1 MSTWLMPGV
10 RRACATVVV
19 TLIAAS
25 AWAGSGDARRDDACA
40 MQARADATRYG
51 RAHAI
56 APGMT
61 LHVPERAGDT
71 VLLEN
76 TSRHAV
82 IVLDEDGEPFLR
94 IGRKGVEAN
103 VRSRAWPTSG
113 ACARTTVDRGPSFLG
128 TPGWLRV
135 TRAPRF
141 RWHDPR
147 LARDDADAS
156 WRLPLLL
163 GARSVELAGDSGRRP
178 ATTTVLRG
186 HPVHTH
192 DLAKLPIGRSTRDD
206 VQRVLGAPDE
216 HGADGSLVYR
226 ADAVRR
232 TGRGTSAREDVVGT
246 RSTTF
251 RFDGDTLARI
261 CRERS

>member
-1 MSTWLMPGV
+1 MSTWLLHGV

-19 TLIAAS
+19 TLLAAS
-25 AWAGSGDARRDDACA
+25 TWAGSGDARRDDACA
-40 MQARADATRYG
+40 MQAREDATRDG

-56 APGMT
+56 APGVT
-61 LHVPERAGDT
+61 FHVLDRAGDT

-103 VRSRAWPTSG
+103 VRSRAWPASG
-113 ACARTTVDRGPSFLG
+113 ACARTTVDRGPSLVG
-128 TPGWLRV
+128 TPGWQRV
-135 TRAPRF
+135 THAPRF

-147 LARDDADAS
+147 LARDADAS
-156 WRLPLLL
+156 WRIALLL
-163 GARSVELAGDSGRRP
+163 GTRSVELAGDSGRRL

-186 HPVHTH
+186 HPVHAR

-216 HGADGSLVYR
+216 QGADGSLVYR
-226 ADAVRR
+226 ANAVRR
-232 TGRGTSAREDVVGT
+232 TGNGIDAREEVVGT